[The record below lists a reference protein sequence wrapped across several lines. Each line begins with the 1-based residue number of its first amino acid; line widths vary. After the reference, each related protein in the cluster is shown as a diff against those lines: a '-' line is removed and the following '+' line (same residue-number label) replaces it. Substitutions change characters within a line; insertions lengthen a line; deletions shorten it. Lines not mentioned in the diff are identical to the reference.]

1 MSVTNNSNIVEYY
14 AFLFTSEWNDFNGK
28 NSLIFWGTS
37 DEGNVKLVFNNKPV
51 FFIDRNTQELNLPY
65 SHMRKEVNLKSFSLN
80 PVDAIYF
87 NTQFDLQKSAELLNS
102 QHIKT
107 YESDLNP
114 AKRFLMEKEINAQ
127 IKIKGKF
134 IRQDN
139 VLVFQNPKISP
150 TEYSPKLKI
159 ASIDIE
165 TNVKDDSLYSYAIH
179 FTSSEKEIK
188 IVRVLGESKQKLAE
202 YIYQHESEK
211 SLLEN
216 FVTDI
221 KDLDPDIII
230 GWNVLGFDLNI
241 LEERSLKNR
250 VKFSIGRD
258 NTVSKIIQRTSNRF
272 FSKISGR
279 IVLDGPMTLRSA
291 FYSFTNYKLETV
303 AQELLGTGKT
313 IESDGNKIAQINYL
327 FKNNKLKLA
336 EYNLT
341 DCILVT
347 NIFNKVEILSQLIT
361 RSKLSGLFLDQL
373 GQMTAAFDH
382 FYLPKF
388 HKAGFVAPN
397 VKDINA
403 TTHSAGGFVFD
414 PKPGLYENVFVLD
427 FKSLYPSIIQTF
439 KIDPLSRLLSDELPL
454 NTPVNI
460 KFSRE
465 HHILPN
471 FIKELMQHRENAK
484 WHSDSHLS
492 QAIKILMNSFYG
504 VMGSYGCRFYHPNLP
519 DAITGTGQWLLKE
532 SKIFLEKDDVKVV
545 YGDTDSLFVHVTSQ
559 FVNADETG
567 KAIALKLNEYWNKRI
582 AKEFE
587 LVSFLEIE
595 YEKHYTKLVLTSMRG
610 REGGAKKR
618 YVGLIGKDK
627 LDFVGMEYVR
637 SDWTDLAKEFQHEL
651 YLKIF
656 KDEDYEDWIRQFVN
670 DLLNGK
676 LNEYLIYRKRLRK
689 SSEHYTKTQPPHV
702 KAARMINQKRGTVNY
717 IITKRGPIPEELN
730 PKDYDYQHYIEK
742 QLKPIADSVLTLFG
756 KSFDS
761 IVKSSQLDLF

>member
-1 MSVTNNSNIVEYY
+1 MIKDKAKNILN
-14 AFLFTSEWNDFNGK
+14 AFLITNEWNDFNGK
-28 NSLIFWGTS
+28 NSLIFWGIS
-37 DEGNVKLVFNNKPV
+37 DEGTVKLIFKNRPV
-51 FFIDRNTQELNLPY
+51 FFIDRHVKKLDIPY

-87 NTQFDLQKSAELLNS
+87 NSQFDLLKASELLKT
-102 QHIKT
+102 QGTTT
-107 YESDLNP
+107 YESDLTP
-114 AKRFLMEKEINAQ
+114 AKRFLMEKEINAEV
-127 IKIKGKF
+127 KIEGEFVKHE
-134 IRQDN
+134 N

-150 TEYSPKLKI
+150 VDYLPKIKI

-165 TNVKDDSLYSYAIH
+165 TNIKDDSIYSYAVH
-179 FTSSEKEIK
+179 FTNSEKEKK
-188 IVRVLGESKQKLAE
+188 IVRVLGETNQKLDD
-202 YIYQHESEK
+202 YIFQHDSEK
-211 SLLEN
+211 VLLEN
-216 FVTDI
+216 FSADL
-221 KDLDPDIII
+221 KQLDPDIII
-230 GWNVLGFDLNI
+230 GWNVLGFDLKI

-258 NTVSKIIQRTSNRF
+258 NSVSKIIQRTSSRYF
-272 FSKISGR
+272 AKISGR

-303 AQELLGTGKT
+303 AQELLGKGKT
-313 IESDGNKIAQINYL
+313 IESDENKIDQINYL
-327 FKNNKLKLA
+327 FKNDKLKLA

-347 NIFNKVEILSQLIT
+347 EIFKKVEIFNQLIT

-397 VKDINA
+397 VNDIQPQGHA
-403 TTHSAGGFVFD
+403 AGGFVFD
-414 PKPGLYENVFVLD
+414 PTPGLYENVFVLD

-439 KIDPLSRLLSDELPL
+439 KIDPLSRLLSNEASL

-460 KFSRE
+460 EFSRE
-465 HHILPN
+465 YHILPN

-484 WHSDSHLS
+484 KDNDAYLS

-504 VMGSYGCRFYHPNLP
+504 VMGSYGCRFYHPDLP
-519 DAITGTGQWLLKE
+519 NGITGTGQWLLKE
-532 SKIFLEKDDVKVV
+532 SKTFLESDDVKVI

-559 FVNADETG
+559 FENAEETG
-567 KAIALKLNEYWNKRI
+567 KAIANKLNEYWNNRI
-582 AKEFE
+582 KKEFDLE
-587 LVSFLEIE
+587 SFLELE

-618 YVGLIGKDK
+618 YAGLIGDDK

-637 SDWTDLAKEFQHEL
+637 SDWTNLAKEFQHEL

-656 KDEDYEDWIRQFVN
+656 NDADYEDWIRRFVN
-670 DLLNGK
+670 DLLSGK
-676 LNEYLIYRKRLRK
+676 LNEKLIYRKRLRK
-689 SSEHYTKTQPPHV
+689 SSDHYTKTQPPHV
-702 KAARMINQKRGTVNY
+702 KAARMIDQKRGTVNY
-717 IITKRGPIPEELN
+717 IITKRGPVPAELN
-730 PKDYDYQHYIEK
+730 PKDYDYQHYTEK
-742 QLKPIADSVLTLFG
+742 QLKPIADSVLALFG

-761 IVKSSQLDLF
+761 IVKSTQLDLF

>member
-1 MSVTNNSNIVEYY
+1 MTSASNSKIEHF
-14 AFLFTSEWNDFNGK
+14 AFLLSNEWNDFNGK
-28 NSLIFWGTS
+28 NSLIFWGIS
-37 DEGNVKLVFNNKPV
+37 DEGTVKLIFPNKPV
-51 FFIDRNTQELNLPY
+51 FFIDRDIAKLDIPY
-65 SHMRKEVNLKSFSLN
+65 SHMRKKVKLRSFALN

-87 NTQFDLQKSAELLNS
+87 NTQFDLQKAVEHLQT
-102 QHIKT
+102 QHITT
-107 YESDLNP
+107 YESDLTP
-114 AKRFLMEKEINAQ
+114 AKRFLMERGINAQ
-127 IKIKGKF
+127 VKIEGKF
-134 IRQDN
+134 VKQDN

-150 TEYSPKLKI
+150 IEYSPTLKI

-165 TNVKDDSLYSYAIH
+165 TNVKDDSIYSFAIH
-179 FTSSEKEIK
+179 FTNAENEIK
-188 IVRVLGESKQKLAE
+188 IVRVLGESNKQLNE
-202 YIYQHESEK
+202 YIHQHDSEK
-211 SLLEN
+211 MLLEN
-216 FVTDI
+216 FTSDL
-221 KDLDPDIII
+221 KKLDPDIII
-230 GWNVLGFDLNI
+230 GWNVLGFDLKI
-241 LEERSLKNR
+241 LEDRSLKKG

-258 NTVSKIIQRTSNRF
+258 NSVSKIIQRTSNRYF
-272 FSKISGR
+272 AKISGR
-279 IVLDGPMTLRSA
+279 IVLDGPITLRSA

-303 AQELLGTGKT
+303 SQELLGKGKT
-313 IESDGNKIAQINYL
+313 IESDENKVNQINYL
-327 FKNNKLKLA
+327 FKNDKLKFA

-347 NIFNKVEILSQLIT
+347 EIFQKVEILNQLIT

-397 VKDINA
+397 VIDING

-439 KIDPLSRLLSDELPL
+439 KIDPLSRLLSSELPL

-484 WHSDSHLS
+484 WNNDSHLS

-532 SKIFLEKDDVKVV
+532 SKIFLEKDNVKVV
-545 YGDTDSLFVHVTSQ
+545 YGDTDSLFVHITTQ
-559 FVNADETG
+559 FNNAEETG
-567 KAIALKLNEYWNKRI
+567 KAITKRLNDYWKNRI
-582 AKEFE
+582 TKEFE
-587 LVSFLEIE
+587 LVSFLELE
-595 YEKHYTKLVLTSMRG
+595 YEKHYTKLILTSMRG
-610 REGGAKKR
+610 KEGGAKKR
-618 YVGLIGKDK
+618 YAGLIGKDK

-656 KDEDYEDWIRQFVN
+656 NEEDYEDWIRQFVN
-670 DLLNGK
+670 DLLGGK
-676 LNEYLIYRKRLRK
+676 LNKSLIYRKRLRK
-689 SSEHYTKTQPPHV
+689 SSEQYTKTQPPHV

-730 PKDYDYQHYIEK
+730 PKDYNYQHYVEK
-742 QLKPIADSVLTLFG
+742 QLKPIADSVLALFG